1 LPLKHWAAFAAV
13 AILAGTA
20 TLRGQNSAEFDA
32 LRKEIQDLKAGQQK
46 IQADLE
52 AIKKAVEPRKPD
64 TFNATEIDLSGAP
77 VLGKDDAP
85 LTLVEFTDYQCP
97 FCSRHYRDTFPK
109 IVQDFVDTGK
119 VRYILR
125 EFPLVSIHSAASKAS
140 EAALCAGEQGKYW
153 AMHQKIFENQRQI
166 QIDNLKAH
174 GENIGLD
181 AGKLAECLDSGKFT
195 ERVKSDTSQGQKFG
209 VRGTPSFFLGKTG
222 EDSSKFTA
230 TERLVG
236 AQPYDKFKAAIDALL
251 GGE

>member
-1 LPLKHWAAFAAV
+1 MKQWAAIAAV
-13 AILAGTA
+13 AILAGTPA
-20 TLRGQNSAEFDA
+20 LRGQSSAEVDE
-32 LRKEIQDLKAGQQK
+32 LRKEIQDLKKGQQQM
-46 IQADLE
+46 QADLE
-52 AIKKAVEPRKPD
+52 AIKKALEPRKPD

-77 VLGKDDAP
+77 ALGKNDAP

-109 IVQDFVDTGK
+109 IVADYVDTGK

-166 QIDNLKAH
+166 QPDNLKAH
-174 GENIGLD
+174 GESIGLD
-181 AGKLAECLDSGKFT
+181 TAKLAECLDSGKFA
-195 ERVKSDTSQGQKFG
+195 ERVRNDTSMGQKFG

-222 EDSSKFTA
+222 DDPSKFTA

-236 AQPYDKFKAAIDALL
+236 AQPYDKFKEAIDQLI

>member
-1 LPLKHWAAFAAV
+1 MKQWAAIAAV
-13 AILAGTA
+13 AILAGTPI
-20 TLRGQNSAEFDA
+20 LRGQSSAEADE
-32 LRKEIQDLKAGQQK
+32 LRKEIQDLKKGQQQ
-46 IQADLE
+46 IQADLA
-52 AIKKAVEPRKPD
+52 AIKKALEPRKPD

-77 VLGKDDAP
+77 VLGKNDAP

-109 IVQDFVDTGK
+109 IVADYVDTGK

-153 AMHQKIFENQRQI
+153 DMHRKIFENQRQI
-166 QIDNLKAH
+166 QPDNLKGH
-174 GENIGLD
+174 GASIGLD
-181 AGKLAECLDSGKFT
+181 AGKLAECLDSGKFA
-195 ERVKSDTSQGQKFG
+195 ERVKNDMSMGQKFG

-222 EDSSKFTA
+222 NDPSKFTA

-236 AQPYDKFKAAIDALL
+236 AQPYDKFKEAIDQLI
-251 GGE
+251 GGK

>member
-1 LPLKHWAAFAAV
+1 MKQWAAIAAV
-13 AILAGTA
+13 AILAGTPA
-20 TLRGQNSAEFDA
+20 LRGQSSAEIDA
-32 LRKEIQDLKAGQQK
+32 LRKEIQDLKKGQQQ
-46 IQADLE
+46 IQADLA
-52 AIKKAVEPRKPD
+52 AIKTALEPRKPD

-77 VLGKDDAP
+77 MLGKNDAP

-109 IVQDFVDTGK
+109 IVEEYVDTGK

-125 EFPLVSIHSAASKAS
+125 EFPLVSIHSAAAKAS

-153 AMHQKIFENQRQI
+153 DMHKKIFENPRQI
-166 QIDNLKAH
+166 QPDDLKAN
-174 GENIGLD
+174 GESIGLD
-181 AGKLAECLDSGKFT
+181 AGKLAECLDGGKFA
-195 ERVKSDTSQGQKFG
+195 ERVKNDMSEGQKFG

-236 AQPYDKFKAAIDALL
+236 AQPYDKFKAAIDELL